1 MSDIRRGLFFLCG
14 VLSHAD
20 QLPVSSLYNKLRNL
34 IVWRWPREGISS
46 CTPRTC
52 LCDLFLLFSLQPA
65 DLDLWCQAEEKINYQ
80 VLRKDFKSGGRKT
93 RQLPISFQPRHC
105 ITSFETSYFLSLF
118 GGGHEKETAH
128 ALQEPAS
135 VIDFFPSLFSLQIQT
150 SGVKRRGK

>member
-1 MSDIRRGLFFLCG
+1 MWLFENRRIGLEIYI
-14 VLSHAD
+14 VIILS
-20 QLPVSSLYNKLRNL
+20 K
-34 IVWRWPREGISS
+34 W
-46 CTPRTC
+46 
-52 LCDLFLLFSLQPA
+52 
-65 DLDLWCQAEEKINYQ
+65 AEEKINYQ
-80 VLRKDFKSGGRKT
+80 VLWKDFKSGGRKT

-150 SGVKRRGK
+150 SGVKLHGGVKLYEQVIKPMNPFMCPRCYCGPIHPLSTG